1 MGYNV
6 ITMADQNPTTPP
18 PVPQAPLFTLA
29 DVFEHLTAM
38 KWNPRKV
45 VEKDQPRIALSFTTQ
60 PDNVL
65 VVIHLSLNQQV
76 LVASTKSMLLYASQQ
91 IMLAALASNKQLA
104 LGKLYADVLN
114 NEETKNQPVTTVE
127 YGFEIPVHAYSPQ
140 ELQLYLGTLVRNL
153 DWVMSELFK
162 AKLIDNRY
170 VVVVDPN
177 KLPGAQPQTP
187 TGPAQTPQPSEV
199 AAPAGSESPTQPEAN
214 PQDVSQGVA
223 TQADDSA
230 RASNTS
236 KEEQVLFKR

>member
-1 MGYNV
+1 
-6 ITMADQNPTTPP
+6 MADSDQTQAQTSSPTPP
-18 PVPQAPLFTLA
+18 PPSFTLA
-29 DVFEHLTAM
+29 DVFEHLTQM

-45 VEKDQPRIALSFTTQ
+45 IEKEQPRIALSFTTQ

-65 VVIHLSLNQQV
+65 IVIHLSLNQQV

-114 NEETKNQPVTTVE
+114 NDETKNQPVTSVE

-177 KLPGAQPQTP
+177 KLPGAQQTAP
-187 TGPAQTPQPSEV
+187 TGPDQQAATSETPP
-199 AAPAGSESPTQPEAN
+199 PANAEASPQPEAKAE
-214 PQDVSQGVA
+214 DVTQGVA
-223 TQADDSA
+223 TQADDTA
-230 RASNTS
+230 RTDPKAD
-236 KEEQVLFKR
+236 EQVLFKR

>member
-1 MGYNV
+1 MGYNAL
-6 ITMADQNPTTPP
+6 TMADQIQDQTAQNPSTPP
-18 PVPQAPLFTLA
+18 PPPFTLA
-29 DVFEHLTAM
+29 DVFEHLSQM

-45 VEKDQPRIALSFTTQ
+45 VEKEQPRIALSFTTQ

-65 VVIHLSLNQQV
+65 IVIHLSLNQQV

-114 NEETKNQPVTTVE
+114 NEETKNQPVTSVE

-177 KLPGAQPQTP
+177 KLPGAQQTAP
-187 TGPAQTPQPSEV
+187 TGPDQPATASE
-199 AAPAGSESPTQPEAN
+199 APSQPEAKTE
-214 PQDVSQGVA
+214 DVNQGVA
-223 TQADDSA
+223 TQADDTA
-230 RASNTS
+230 RAGA
-236 KEEQVLFKR
+236 KGKDEQVLFKR

>member
-1 MGYNV
+1 MT
-6 ITMADQNPTTPP
+6 TMADQNPTTPLAA
-18 PVPQAPLFTLA
+18 PQAPLFTLA
-29 DVFEHLTAM
+29 DVLEHLTAM

-170 VVVVDPN
+170 VVVVNPN
-177 KLPGAQPQTP
+177 QIPGAQPTTP
-187 TGPAQTPQPSEV
+187 TGPDQTTPPSPSDAPINQDAPEQAEAKPKEV
-199 AAPAGSESPTQPEAN
+199 A
-214 PQDVSQGVA
+214 QGVA
-223 TQADDSA
+223 TQADDTA
-230 RASNTS
+230 RSDA
-236 KEEQVLFKR
+236 KAKDEQVLFKR

>member
-1 MGYNV
+1 
-6 ITMADQNPTTPP
+6 MADQTTTPP
-18 PVPQAPLFTLA
+18 PTIPQAPLFTLA
-29 DVFEHLTAM
+29 DVFEHLTQM

-45 VEKDQPRIALSFTTQ
+45 VEKEQPRIALSFTTQ

-114 NEETKNQPVTTVE
+114 NDETKNQPVTSIE

-170 VVVVDPN
+170 VVVVNPN
-177 KLPGAQPQTP
+177 QIPGAQPSAP
-187 TGPAQTPQPSEV
+187 TGPDQP
-199 AAPAGSESPTQPEAN
+199 APATQAPTNTDASAQPEAK
-214 PQDVSQGVA
+214 PEDVAQGAA
-223 TQADDSA
+223 TQADDTA
-230 RASNTS
+230 RS
-236 KEEQVLFKR
+236 KAKAKDEQVLFKR

>member
-1 MGYNV
+1 
-6 ITMADQNPTTPP
+6 MADQIKDQTAQNPTTPP
-18 PVPQAPLFTLA
+18 PPFTLA
-29 DVFEHLTAM
+29 EVFDHLTEM

-45 VEKDQPRIALSFTTQ
+45 IEKEQPRIALSFTTQ

-65 VVIHLSLNQQV
+65 IVIHLSLNQQV

-114 NEETKNQPVTTVE
+114 NEETKNQPVTSVE

-177 KLPGAQPQTP
+177 KLPGAQQTAP
-187 TGPAQTPQPSEV
+187 TGPDQPATAPETPP
-199 AAPAGSESPTQPEAN
+199 PANAEASAQPEAKAEDLN
-214 PQDVSQGVA
+214 QGVA

-230 RASNTS
+230 RTDA
-236 KEEQVLFKR
+236 KADEQVLFKR

>member
-1 MGYNV
+1 
-6 ITMADQNPTTPP
+6 MADQDPNPSASTPPTPP
-18 PVPQAPLFTLA
+18 PPPFTLA
-29 DVFEHLTAM
+29 DVFEHLTQM

-45 VEKDQPRIALSFTTQ
+45 IEKEQPRIALSFTTQ

-65 VVIHLSLNQQV
+65 IVIHLSLNQQV

-177 KLPGAQPQTP
+177 KLPGAQQTTP
-187 TGPAQTPQPSEV
+187 TGPDQAPPQAQAQTSAQD
-199 AAPAGSESPTQPEAN
+199 ATKPEASSEA
-214 PQDVSQGVA
+214 VSQGVA
-223 TQADDSA
+223 TQADDTA
-230 RASNTS
+230 RTDAKDNDD
-236 KEEQVLFKR
+236 QVLFKR